1 MKAKIALSR
10 RHEITDIEGR
20 ATQRAIMAA
29 NDYARQARIPVVFEV
44 KASRD
49 AHRNEDSCQIQRGD
63 RWMYVGKF
71 KESPSSIPQVIRDVY
86 DIVTR
91 VEEAHRGLYGD

>member
-1 MKAKIALSR
+1 MKAKITLSR
-10 RHEITDIEGR
+10 RYEITDVEGR

-29 NDYARQARIPVVFEV
+29 NDYARQARIFVVFEV

-63 RWMYVGKF
+63 RWMYVGRF
-71 KESPSSIPQVIRDVY
+71 SESQSSIPQMFRDVY

-91 VEEAHRGLYGD
+91 VEEAHRGLYGN